1 MALTATDWIVIAVYL
16 ALNLLISL
24 YYRRRS
30 SGSTE
35 EFFVSGR
42 NVSWWLAG
50 TSMVATT
57 FAADTPLLVTGL
69 VAKNGISGN
78 WLWWSQCLSGMMTVF
93 FFARYWRRS
102 EILTDVEFVELRYGG
117 KPAAFLRGF
126 RALYLGA
133 LMNCLILGWVI
144 KAMISITTVLL
155 GDAIAQGR
163 VLELTVGGHVLMH
176 YTLGAPAHTALLIC
190 VLVLVPFTGIYT
202 FIGGLWGVLVTDLFQ
217 FILKMS
223 MIIVLAWVAVAK
235 IGGMTLLKIQ
245 LSHVNDAVRQSGQP
259 TGSITSFFPSFQ
271 LGWTTDAIWTLP
283 VITFVLYLAMQWW
296 ASWYPGAEPGGGGYV
311 AQRMFSAKD
320 EKNSLGA
327 TLWFNIAHYAL
338 RPWPWVVTG
347 LVAVVV
353 YSPYGGLHP
362 SAAFAQNPEQG
373 YVMVLRDYLPPALRG
388 LMVAAFL
395 AAFMSTIGTQLNWGS
410 SYLVNDLYKRFFV
423 RDATEKHY
431 VLISKIFT
439 VLLVLGSGYTAT
451 KLASINQ
458 GWQLVLNIGFGTGA
472 VYILRWYWSRINAW
486 SEIVAMLVAALMTI
500 GLSRVSFSG
509 NDALVYAKTAL
520 ITGLVTT
527 IAWIVATFVTS
538 PESDE
543 TLITFYKRVH
553 PTVYGWRRI
562 ARLVPELPE
571 VRDVASNAFN
581 WAMGVILV
589 YGCLFGI
596 GHLVFGE
603 WLWGFLLLAVAAVA
617 GYLIFWDLSRRGW
630 ATLSGTAARATALS
644 TEEGDQDLSNQ
655 VKASSR

>member
-1 MALTATDWIVIAVYL
+1 MALTATDWMVIGIYL

-144 KAMISITTVLL
+144 KAMISIITVLL

-163 VLELTVGGHVLMH
+163 VLEMAVGGHVLMH
-176 YTLGAPAHTALLIC
+176 YTLGDPAHTALLIC

-223 MIIVLAWVAVAK
+223 MIIVLAWVAVTK
-235 IGGMTLLKIQ
+235 VGGMTLLKIQ
-245 LSHVNDAVRQSGQP
+245 LSHVNDAVRQTGQP
-259 TGSITSFFPSFQ
+259 TGSVLSFFPSFH

-327 TLWFNIAHYAL
+327 TLWFNIAHYAM
-338 RPWPWVVTG
+338 RSWPWIITG
-347 LVAVVV
+347 LVAVAV
-353 YSPYGGLHP
+353 YSPIGGLHP
-362 SAAFAQNPEQG
+362 SAEFAAEPEKG
-373 YVMVLRDYLPPALRG
+373 YVMVLRDFLPPALRG

-395 AAFMSTIGTQLNWGS
+395 AAFMSTVGTQLNWGT
-410 SYLVNDLYKRFFV
+410 SYLINDFYRRFVV
-423 RDATEKHY
+423 RRGSEKHY
-431 VLISKIFT
+431 VLASKLFIVF
-439 VLLVLGSGYTAT
+439 LVILSGYTA
-451 KLASINQ
+451 AHISSIQ
-458 GWQLVLNIGFGTGA
+458 SAWQLLLGMGAGTGG
-472 VYILRWYWSRINAW
+472 VLLLRWYWWRINAW
-486 SEIVAMLVAALMTI
+486 SEISSMIAAFI
-500 GLSRVSFSG
+500 VSMSLQGVQFSG
-509 NDALVYAKTAL
+509 NSSVVFAKATM
-520 ITGLVTT
+520 ITTGITT
-527 IAWIVATFVTS
+527 VVWLTTTLLTQ
-538 PESDE
+538 PESE
-543 TLITFYKRVH
+543 TLLLKFYRKVQ
-553 PTVYGWRRI
+553 PTVHGWKRI
-562 ARLVPELPE
+562 AALAPEITP
-571 VRDVASNAFN
+571 VRDLASNAFD
-581 WAMGVILV
+581 WVMGCTLV
-589 YGCLFGI
+589 YCCMFGI
-596 GHLVFGE
+596 GELVLQA
-603 WLWGFLLLAVAAVA
+603 WLVGFLLLVCAAVA
-617 GYLIFWDLSRRGW
+617 GYLIYWSLSRRGW
-630 ATLSGTAARATALS
+630 ETLSGS
-644 TEEGDQDLSNQ
+644 TERTLA
-655 VKASSR
+655 ASHKEVRLQESD

>member
-1 MALTATDWIVIAVYL
+1 MPLTSIDWLVIVGYL
-16 ALNLLISL
+16 LANLLIGV
-24 YYRRRS
+24 YYRRRA
-30 SGSTE
+30 SGNTE
-35 EFFVSGR
+35 EFFISGR
-42 NVSWWLAG
+42 DVSWWLAG

-57 FAADTPLLVTGL
+57 FAADTPLLVCGL
-69 VAKNGISGN
+69 VARQGIAGN
-78 WLWWSQCLSGMMTVF
+78 WIWWGSCVGGMLTVF
-93 FFARYWRRS
+93 FFARYWRRA
-102 EILTDVEFVELRYGG
+102 EILTDVQLVEIRYGG

-126 RALYLGA
+126 KAIYLG
-133 LMNCLILGWVI
+133 LFMNCFILGWVTQ
-144 KAMISITTVLL
+144 AMVNIITVLL
-155 GDAIAQGR
+155 GPAIAQGK
-163 VLELTVGGHVLMH
+163 VVQLSLGSHALH
-176 YTLGAPAHTALLIC
+176 YTMGDPKSTALLIC
-190 VLVLVPFTGIYT
+190 VLILIPFTGLYT

-217 FILKMS
+217 FVLKMA

-235 IGGMTLLKIQ
+235 IGGMQSLEMRLQVIAEQTRQTGVQTADPTAFLPDFHRG
-245 LSHVNDAVRQSGQP
+245 LS
-259 TGSITSFFPSFQ
+259 
-271 LGWTTDAIWTLP
+271 TDALWTLP
-283 VITFVLYLAMQWW
+283 VLTFIVYLGMQWW
-296 ASWYPGAEPGGGGYV
+296 LAWYPGAEPGGGGYV

-353 YSPYGGLHP
+353 YSPNGGLHP

-423 RDATEKHY
+423 RNATEKHY
-431 VLISKIFT
+431 VLISKLFT
-439 VLLVLGSGYTAT
+439 VFLVLGSGYTAT
-451 KLASINQ
+451 RLASINQ

-472 VYILRWYWSRINAW
+472 VYILRWYWDRINAW
-486 SEIVAMLVAALMTI
+486 SEIVAMAVAALMTI
-500 GLSRVSFSG
+500 LLSRVSFSG

-527 IAWIVATFVTS
+527 LAWVIATFVTP

-543 TLITFYKRVH
+543 TLTGFYRRVH
-553 PTVYGWRRI
+553 PTVYGWRRV
-562 ARLVPELPE
+562 AKLVPELPE
-571 VRDVASNAFN
+571 VRDVSANAFN
-581 WAMGVILV
+581 WVMGVILV

-596 GHLVFGE
+596 GKLVFGQ
-603 WLWGFLLLAVAAVA
+603 LGWGFLLLAISGVA

-630 ATLSGTAARATALS
+630 STLSGKEAAVVTQPAQ
-644 TEEGDQDLSNQ
+644 GD
-655 VKASSR
+655 

>member
-1 MALTATDWIVIAVYL
+1 MALTGTDWIVIAIYL
-16 ALNLLISL
+16 LLNLLISL

-102 EILTDVEFVELRYGG
+102 EIVTDVEFVELRYGG

-126 RALYLGA
+126 RAIYLGA

-163 VLELTVGGHVLMH
+163 VLQIGLGSHTLFN
-176 YTLGAPAHTALLIC
+176 YTLGDPAHTALLIC
-190 VLVLVPFTGIYT
+190 VLILVPFTGIYT

-235 IGGMTLLKIQ
+235 IGGMALLKIQ
-245 LSHVNDAVRQSGQP
+245 LSHVNNVARATGQP
-259 TGSITSFFPSFQ
+259 TGSILSFFPSFH
-271 LGWTTDAIWTLP
+271 LGWTTDALWTLP
-283 VITFVLYLAMQWW
+283 VITFALYLAVQWW

-327 TLWFNIAHYAL
+327 TLWFNIAHYAM
-338 RPWPWVVTG
+338 RSWPWIITG
-347 LVAVVV
+347 LVAVAV

-362 SAAFAQNPEQG
+362 SAEFAAEPEKG
-373 YVMVLRDYLPPALRG
+373 YVMVLRDFLPPALRG

-395 AAFMSTIGTQLNWGS
+395 AAFMSTVGTQLNWGT
-410 SYLVNDLYKRFFV
+410 SYLINDFYRRFIV
-423 RDATEKHY
+423 RKGSEKHY
-431 VLISKIFT
+431 VLASKLFIVF
-439 VLLVLGSGYTAT
+439 LVILSGYTAAHIT
-451 KLASINQ
+451 SIQ
-458 GWQLVLNIGFGTGA
+458 SAWQLLLGMGAGTGG
-472 VYILRWYWSRINAW
+472 VLLLRWYWWRINAW
-486 SEIVAMLVAALMTI
+486 SEISSMIAAFVVSISLQ
-500 GLSRVSFSG
+500 RVEFSG
-509 NDALVYAKTAL
+509 NSSVVFAKTAM
-520 ITGLVTT
+520 ITTAATTFVWIVTT
-527 IAWIVATFVTS
+527 LLTA
-538 PESDE
+538 PETE
-543 TLITFYKRVH
+543 ERLVKFYRRVQ
-553 PTVYGWRRI
+553 PTVHGWKHI
-562 ARLVPELPE
+562 AALAPDIKP
-571 VRDVASNAFN
+571 VRDFKANMFD
-581 WAMGVILV
+581 WILGCTLV
-589 YGCLFGI
+589 YCCMFGI
-596 GHLVFGE
+596 GELALQA
-603 WLWGFLLLAVAAVA
+603 WLTGFLLLAIAAVA
-617 GYLIFWDLSRRGW
+617 GYLIYWSLSRRGW
-630 ATLSGTAARATALS
+630 ETLSGTEKSISGAQS
-644 TEEGDQDLSNQ
+644 Q
-655 VKASSR
+655 VGLLETD